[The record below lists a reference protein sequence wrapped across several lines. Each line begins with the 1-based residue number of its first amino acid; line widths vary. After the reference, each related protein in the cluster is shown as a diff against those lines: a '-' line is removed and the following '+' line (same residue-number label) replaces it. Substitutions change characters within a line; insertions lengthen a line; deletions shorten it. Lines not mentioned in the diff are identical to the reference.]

1 MFKNEFLV
9 NSILFKNKIFTLLL
23 GEPFLG
29 FLAILASALT
39 LAPFVFNLN
48 SHTAVILEDLQWF
61 IILIFTIEYIVGFF
75 SAPSKPQFLKNPW
88 RIVDLATVVIPLIS
102 FIPGITSMLKS
113 APLLRLIRIVRVL
126 TLGLRASGLV
136 VKSSVKPKEESEI
149 REPVSVL
156 CLRDDKNFLPENMTW
171 DTFVKSLKT
180 KNFPFSWVNIA
191 NPTTDHI
198 SELSKILN
206 LDPYAVETHF
216 FKAGYPHIEKTDKMV
231 TIFFW
236 YPQFNSKGIKRSAV
250 SFLITENA
258 FISLSNSN
266 IDLIDEVSKKA
277 KNKAA
282 EKQPFVNRFIYYV
295 LQIIVDRYEQII
307 GRFENDLRALEEIPV
322 KESSS
327 QFFETTFRIKKELS
341 GIQADVWRLKE
352 LTSDLLNLFSD
363 FSEQSSNTMQSL
375 IDDIKDDTEFLYDT
389 AVNIKE
395 GILSLIELHLNVV
408 SFEMNK
414 VMKVLAVVSV
424 LGLIPGVIGGI
435 LGMNLLD
442 NPWPFKL
449 TQVTFIIFYGMI
461 LCLYIFFVK
470 GWIR

>member
-1 MFKNEFLV
+1 M
-9 NSILFKNKIFTLLL
+9 
-23 GEPFLG
+23 
-29 FLAILASALT
+29 
-39 LAPFVFNLN
+39 
-48 SHTAVILEDLQWF
+48 
-61 IILIFTIEYIVGFF
+61 
-75 SAPSKPQFLKNPW
+75 
-88 RIVDLATVVIPLIS
+88 
-102 FIPGITSMLKS
+102 
-113 APLLRLIRIVRVL
+113 
-126 TLGLRASGLV
+126 
-136 VKSSVKPKEESEI
+136 
-149 REPVSVL
+149 
-156 CLRDDKNFLPENMTW
+156 
-171 DTFVKSLKT
+171 
-180 KNFPFSWVNIA
+180 
-191 NPTTDHI
+191 
-198 SELSKILN
+198 
-206 LDPYAVETHF
+206 
-216 FKAGYPHIEKTDKMV
+216 
-231 TIFFW
+231 
-236 YPQFNSKGIKRSAV
+236 
-250 SFLITENA
+250 
-258 FISLSNSN
+258 
-266 IDLIDEVSKKA
+266 SKKA

-363 FSEQSSNTMQSL
+363 SSEQSSNTMQSL